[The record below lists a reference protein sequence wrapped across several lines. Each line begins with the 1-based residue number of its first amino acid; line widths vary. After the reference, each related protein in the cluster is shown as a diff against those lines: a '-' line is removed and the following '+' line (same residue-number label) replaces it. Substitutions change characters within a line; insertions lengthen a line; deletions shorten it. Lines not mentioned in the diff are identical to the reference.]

1 MQMETKART
10 RSCRPASSAARLF
23 ALLGAL
29 LAGGAWAQG
38 AGEVTQVSGALMASK
53 PNAAP
58 RVLGVKSKVEA
69 GELLTTGAGT
79 YAQIKFSDGGELT
92 LRPNTQ
98 LRIEAYQYDQAAPQ
112 RDNFVMNLVKGG
124 LRTITGLL
132 GKRRPNSY
140 ALKTVVA
147 TVGIRGTHYG
157 ALLCQG
163 DCGGVVNNA
172 KQPLADGLHV
182 DVAQGAIDVTNQGGQ
197 TVVTQGGFGYVPN
210 AQTLPR
216 IVPPSQGTVVS
227 TPPPASRLGAPL
239 TVGASNAGQ
248 PVEDCVP

>member
-1 MQMETKART
+1 
-10 RSCRPASSAARLF
+10 
-23 ALLGAL
+23 
-29 LAGGAWAQG
+29 
-38 AGEVTQVSGALMASK
+38 MASK

-98 LRIEAYQYDQAAPQ
+98 LRIEAYQYDQAQPQ
-112 RDNFVMNLVKGG
+112 HDNFVMNLIKGG

-147 TVGIRGTHYG
+147 TVGIRGTNYG

-163 DCGGVVNNA
+163 DCGGVVNNS
-172 KQPLADGLHV
+172 KQPLPDGLHV
-182 DVAQGAIDVTNQGGQ
+182 DVAYGAIDVTNQGGQ
-197 TVVTQGGFGYVPN
+197 TVVSQGSFGYVPN

-216 IVPPSQGTVVS
+216 IVPPAQGTVVS

-239 TVGASNAGQ
+239 TTGASNAAQ
-248 PVEDCVP
+248 TPEDCIP

>member
-1 MQMETKART
+1 MGTRART
-10 RSCRPASSAARLF
+10 RNCRPASSAAPLF
-23 ALLGAL
+23 ALLAL

-58 RVLGVKSKVEA
+58 RVLGVKSKIEA
-69 GELLTTGAGT
+69 GELLTTGEGT
-79 YAQIKFSDGGELT
+79 YAQIKFTDGAQMT

-98 LRIEAYQYDQAAPQ
+98 LRIEAYQYDQAQPQ
-112 RDNFVMNLVKGG
+112 RDNFVMNLIKGG

-132 GKRRPNSY
+132 GKRKPNSY

-157 ALLCQG
+157 ALLCQA
-163 DCGGVVNNA
+163 DCGGLTNNA
-172 KQPLADGLHV
+172 KQPLPDGLHV

-197 TVVTQGGFGYVPN
+197 TVVTQGSFGYVPD

-227 TPPPASRLGAPL
+227 TPPPASRLGAPV
-239 TVGASNAGQ
+239 TTGASNAGQ
-248 PVEDCVP
+248 TPEDCIP